1 LSDSISFAISSLPK
15 LGTRCPGANAISKEH
30 FGIRGSNSLGISLYA
45 LRDLAKGICDHQLA
59 LALWETGIH
68 EARMLAAMVENPR
81 ETSLEQVEHW
91 VSGFDSWDICDIT
104 TDEVFIH
111 TPFVLDRINAWATRK
126 EEYVKRAAFASIA
139 ALVIHRKEIPDE
151 QVKPF
156 FSLIRSAANDPRNF
170 VKKSVN
176 WALRNIGK
184 FRPQLRA
191 QAWAL
196 AEELAQSMDKTTHWI
211 GRDAVKEFEKKYG
224 EKHET

>member
-1 LSDSISFAISSLPK
+1 MNNQVPKTEELLLTLHNLADPAVKAAQERFAI
-15 LGTRCPGANAISKEH
+15 
-30 FGIRGSNSLGISLYA
+30 RGENSLGISLYT
-45 LRDLAKGICDHQLA
+45 LRDLAKGIRSHQLA
-59 LALWETGIH
+59 LELWETGIH
-68 EARMLAAMVENPR
+68 EARMLAAMVEEPAKA
-81 ETSLEQVEHW
+81 TLDQVEKW
-91 VSGFDSWDICDIT
+91 VSDFDSWDICDIT

-111 TPFVLDRINAWATRK
+111 TPFIHDRINAWATR
-126 EEYVKRAAFASIA
+126 EEEFVKRAAFASIA